1 MDSPLQNV
9 QDTIAK
15 NWLEESEYSGV
26 GVSQRYQCQNMIPMF
41 VKESYALYGRSY
53 MQVFKK
59 RPGFTWLLDCQPTIP
74 STATFVD
81 AISMSA
87 LYNIVVAAFVN
98 GTTAYI
104 VQINV
109 TTNAVTVIGTF
120 TVSGSGDFIWLSEIS
135 QASGGN
141 LYPGL
146 AVNYMNGAFTA
157 SASYYAVA
165 TTGAFAA
172 TTLTAITDT
181 NFPNKQTPALIT
193 IGKFI
198 YKSGI
203 NYIATLDGRIYNS
216 TSFPQNDIS
225 TWSTSLG
232 VGSINVNQY
241 PDQCLGLERYKQHIV
256 AFGSNSIEFFEDA
269 GVTNSP
275 TPLVRLDQVFIK
287 FGTVSPKTFINI
299 DDIIYWIGYSA
310 DNAIGLWKLDGY
322 QPSKISNMGIDQ
334 FLLNSFSQIT
344 NTGFSC
350 GVMRGKKNL
359 FITPVNGSNSLLN
372 GAGGALI
379 SIAQNNNWQGY
390 PGFNPFY
397 TTLALNLEDNLWWSL
412 NGNFL
417 TGQTSFF
424 ILPVFNVAQTGG
436 AGGELI
442 NQLVFQQPTT
452 GPSTIVSTVDI
463 LDDAASGF
471 WYDTINSSQTVQYY
485 PTWITTNPVR
495 FGNNKNKRIDQMVIN
510 RESYAINSTVPAAVK
525 TQSFGGI
532 LFAMRQPMNLDGF
545 TLTTNSPVVTPPT
558 GLSYTVPFQTAVIP
572 FQLPPT
578 DAGFART
585 SFNRLGTGR
594 AWSFTYIEYSPADFV
609 TSGYELMAQQYQ
621 H

>member
-15 NWLEESEYSGV
+15 NWLEESEYAGV

-41 VKESYALYGRSY
+41 IKESYALYGRSY
-53 MQVFKK
+53 MQEFKK
-59 RPGFTWLLDCQPTIP
+59 RPGLTWLLDCQPTIP
-74 STATFVD
+74 SAAKFVD
-81 AISMSA
+81 AVSISA
-87 LYNIVVAAFVN
+87 LYNIVVAAFTN
-98 GTTAYI
+98 STTAYI

-109 TTNAVTVIGTF
+109 ATNAILVIGTF
-120 TVSGSGDFIWLSEIS
+120 AISGSGDFIWLSEIS

-165 TTGAFAA
+165 TTGAFTASS
-172 TTLTAITDT
+172 LTAITDV

-216 TSFPQNDIS
+216 ISFPQNDIS
-225 TWSTSLG
+225 TWSSSLG

-256 AFGSNSIEFFEDA
+256 AFGSNSIEFFEDI
-269 GVTNSP
+269 GVSNSP
-275 TPLVRLDQVFIK
+275 TPLARLDQAFIK
-287 FGTVSPKTFINI
+287 FGVVSPKTFINI
-299 DDIIYWIGYSA
+299 DDVIYWIGYSS

-322 QPSKISNMGIDQ
+322 QPSKISNIGIDQ
-334 FLLNSFSQIT
+334 FLLNSFSIIT

-359 FITPVNGSNSLLN
+359 FITPVNGQNSFLL
-372 GAGGALI
+372 GGADGPLTDI
-379 SIAQNNNWQGY
+379 PNNNNWQGY
-390 PGFNPFY
+390 SGFDAFY
-397 TTLALNLEDNLWWSL
+397 STLALNLDDNLWWSM
-412 NGNFL
+412 NGNSL

-436 AGGELI
+436 GAGELI
-442 NQLVFQQPTT
+442 NQLVFQSPIN
-452 GPSTIVSTVDI
+452 GPSTIVSTIDI
-463 LDDAASGF
+463 FDDAGAGQ
-471 WYDTINSSQTVQYY
+471 WYDTIDNVGTVQYY

-495 FGNNKNKRIDQMVIN
+495 FGNNKNKRVDQMVIN
-510 RESYAINSTVPAAVK
+510 RESYVMNQNAPNSVK

-532 LFAMRQPMNLDGF
+532 LFAMRQPMNIPGGSLNF
-545 TLTTNSPVVTPPT
+545 PIPQ
-558 GLSYTVPFQTAVIP
+558 QTAIIP

-578 DAGFART
+578 DAGFARM